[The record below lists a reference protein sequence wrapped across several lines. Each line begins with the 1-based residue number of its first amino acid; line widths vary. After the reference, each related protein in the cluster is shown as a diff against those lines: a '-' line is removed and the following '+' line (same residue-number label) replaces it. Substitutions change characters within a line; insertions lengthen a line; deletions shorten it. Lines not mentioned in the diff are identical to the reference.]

1 MTRYHSDEYI
11 RFLKSI
17 RPDNVG
23 EYTKLMQKQLH
34 HHVTGLY
41 RLNVNPFFYFSLVNV
56 GEDCPVFDGLYEF
69 CQLSAGGSIGMICVY
84 HVIDHVMLKL
94 ELYEVLF
101 HTCDVFI
108 CCNMYMYMYVN
119 NVHVHMYILTMS
131 LCIFPTSPSLL
142 LPFLP
147 HLSLYL
153 LLFSLSPTLLL
164 FSWFC

>member
-23 EYTKLMQKQLH
+23 EYTKLMQKCKKNILRH
-34 HHVTGLY
+34 CVTGLF
-41 RLNVNPFFYFSLVNV
+41 RLNVNPFFFSLVNV

-69 CQLSAGGSIGMICVY
+69 CQLSAGGSIGMIRVY

-101 HTCDVFI
+101 LMCDVFI
-108 CCNMYMYMYVN
+108 CCNMYMYVN
-119 NVHVHMYILTMS
+119 IVHVHLHVYQQCTCAYVHAVYTLYVYMYIMFII
-131 LCIFPTSPSLL
+131 CMYI
-142 LPFLP
+142 
-147 HLSLYL
+147 
-153 LLFSLSPTLLL
+153 
-164 FSWFC
+164 

>member
-23 EYTKLMQKQLH
+23 EYTKLMQKCKKNILH
-34 HHVTGLY
+34 HCVTGLF
-41 RLNVNPFFYFSLVNV
+41 RLNVNPFFFSLVNV

-69 CQLSAGGSIGMICVY
+69 CQLSAGGSIGMIRVY

-101 HTCDVFI
+101 LMCDVFI
-108 CCNMYMYMYVN
+108 CCNMYMYVN
-119 NVHVHMYILTMS
+119 IVHVHLHVYQQCTCAYVHAVYTLYVYMYIMFII
-131 LCIFPTSPSLL
+131 CMYI
-142 LPFLP
+142 
-147 HLSLYL
+147 
-153 LLFSLSPTLLL
+153 
-164 FSWFC
+164 